1 VRVRTRGMSYGPH
14 AIGHADGKVIFVRG
28 GAPEEEA
35 DVVIRE
41 QRPRYAFADLAQVH
55 VPSAAR
61 RTPPCPYL
69 PRCGGCPWQHLEY
82 EAQLAAKQAAV
93 QEQLRRIAGLDPPIE
108 PIIASPQQL
117 GYRHRLKLRVQDGRV
132 GFLHAASH
140 DVVPIE
146 HCLLAMPAVDAA
158 IGAADGL
165 VQSLRTNVRRIEI
178 VDRGEPR
185 PQRGAEKVAV
195 GTVPTVQRTDEVS
208 AEGDGVV
215 VIVGEA
221 EGKWQREDAA
231 ACERWL
237 AATAG
242 VAGLVLTGRGWRRTW
257 GDCSAVMHPDAEL
270 ALTLRA
276 GSFTQVNP
284 AMNRRLVST
293 VLDYAAVQAGTRVLD
308 LYAGIGNF
316 SIPCAQRGAVV
327 HAVEQHSAAAED
339 GRNNA
344 RRMGLSRCHF
354 HAETARHA
362 VDAFVADG
370 AAFDVVLL
378 DPPRSGA
385 ADGVPGLL
393 RLAAPRLVYVSCN
406 PSSLARDLKLLA
418 PRYRIAAVQPLDM
431 FPHSYHV
438 ETVVAAKLA

>member
-1 VRVRTRGMSYGPH
+1 MSYGPH

-28 GAPEEEA
+28 GAPEEEV

-41 QRPRYAFADLAQVH
+41 QRPRYAFADLVHVH

-82 EAQLAAKQAAV
+82 PAQLAAKHAAV
-93 QEQLRRIAGLDPPIE
+93 QEQLRRIAGLDCPVE
-108 PIIASPQQL
+108 PIIASPHQL

-146 HCLLAMPAVDAA
+146 HCLLAMPAVDVA

-165 VQSLRTNVRRIEI
+165 VQALRTNVRRTEI
-178 VDRGEPR
+178 VDRG
-185 PQRGAEKVAV
+185 A
-195 GTVPTVQRTDEVS
+195 
-208 AEGDGVV
+208 GDGGV

-237 AATAG
+237 TATAG
-242 VAGLVLTGRGWRRTW
+242 VVGLVLTGRGWQRTW
-257 GDCSAVMHPDAEL
+257 GDCSAVIHPDGDCAL
-270 ALTLRA
+270 ALRA

-284 AMNRRLVST
+284 AMNQRLVST
-293 VLDYAAVQAGTRVLD
+293 VLSYAAVQAGTRVLD

-327 HAVEQHSAAAED
+327 HAVEQHSAAAQD

-344 RRMGLSRCHF
+344 ERLGLSQCHF
-354 HAETARHA
+354 HAETARRA
-362 VDAFVADG
+362 VDARVAAG
-370 AAFDVVLL
+370 ASFDVVLL

-385 ADGVPGLL
+385 ADVVPGLL

-406 PSSLARDLKLLA
+406 PSSLARDLTLLA
-418 PRYRIAAVQPLDM
+418 PRYRITAVQPLDM